1 MDKIKILVVD
11 DHEVVRLGLTSLF
24 AQYPQ
29 FTVVGEAGSGAEA
42 LAKTGRLSPDVV
54 IMDIRMPGEDGIE
67 VCRELVEKFPGV
79 QVVMLTSY
87 DDQDLIMEA
96 IMAGA
101 KGYILKQVGN
111 EELVRAVEVVVR
123 GESVLDPVITKR
135 LLERMRS
142 RPETEEASELS
153 TLTRQEKKVLAL
165 VAEGKTNREIA
176 RAIYLSEKTVR
187 NYVSNILSKLNL
199 SNRAEAAV
207 YAVRHKRLLEG

>member
-1 MDKIKILVVD
+1 MDKIKIVIVD

-29 FTVVGEAGSGAEA
+29 FMVVGEAGSGAEA
-42 LAKTGRLSPDVV
+42 LAKTGILAPDVV

-67 VCRELVEKFPGV
+67 ICRELVERFPDV

-87 DDQDLIMEA
+87 DDEDLIMEA

-142 RPETEEASELS
+142 RPGTEEASELS

-176 RAIYLSEKTVR
+176 KAIYLSEKTVR

-207 YAVRHKRLLEG
+207 YAVRHKRLMEG